1 MTKKIGNA
9 LALLVCMLTLQG
21 QAHADY
27 DTKACNVS
35 FTEEQER
42 ILGSAHQVGSPVNF
56 GVTLQAIAW
65 KESFVGDKVVRANP
79 TDGRYGSY
87 GITHVQLSTGAWML
101 DQKPTKPFRTGLR
114 NDLVTDDSY
123 ALQFAAAYLV
133 HTETIAKKIT
143 RDGNRQWRATVASY
157 NGSGAQAR
165 RYVEDVADKVSYL
178 KSCGLTK
185 TMKRIS
191 TPLVAADST
200 AKKSAKEKLRDRLAE
215 KRSITKEAKALVT
228 EQKAS
233 KRANTK
239 SRKVADEPVKT
250 KRARDVLADAGALPR
265 KAPKSVLRNADPLTK
280 EYIQKKTMDIYE
292 RALKRAK
299 GDPTIIAWAKG
310 LAVKHVKDPLDQQ
323 FMFSVHTLTACC
335 VASGQTKFQTDLDF
349 LNLMLATYM
358 NPSVALV
365 FKNGKFD
372 SALVSKQDAAA
383 RMESEDG
390 ISVIYSVVV

>member
-1 MTKKIGNA
+1 MTKKIGTA
-9 LALLVCMLTLQG
+9 LAALVCMLTLQG

-200 AKKSAKEKLRDRLAE
+200 AKKSAKEKLKDRLAE
-215 KRSITKEAKALVT
+215 KRVATAVAETK
-228 EQKAS
+228 S
-233 KRANTK
+233 KRPNTK
-239 SRKVADEPVKT
+239 SRKVADEPVKV
-250 KRARDVLADAGALPR
+250 KRARDVLAAAGALPR
-265 KAPKSVLRNADPLTK
+265 KSPKSVLRNADPLTK

-299 GDPTIIAWAKG
+299 GDPTVIAWAKG
-310 LAVKHVKDPLDQQ
+310 LAVKHIKDPLDQQ
-323 FMFSVHTLTACC
+323 FMFSVHTLAACC
-335 VASGQTKFQTDLDF
+335 VAGGQTKFQADLDF
-349 LNLMLATYM
+349 LNLMLATYL

-372 SALVSKQDAAA
+372 AALVSKEEAAE
-383 RMESEDG
+383 RMHNEDG
-390 ISVIYSVVV
+390 ISVIYSVIV

>member
-1 MTKKIGNA
+1 MTKKIGTA
-9 LALLVCMLTLQG
+9 LAALVCMLTLQG

-42 ILGSAHQVGSPVNF
+42 ILGTAHQVGSPVNF

-143 RDGNRQWRATVASY
+143 RDGNRQWRVTVASY

-191 TPLVAADST
+191 APLVASDST
-200 AKKSAKEKLRDRLAE
+200 AKKSAKQKLKDRLAE
-215 KRSITKEAKALVT
+215 KRVATAVAETK
-228 EQKAS
+228 S
-233 KRANTK
+233 KRPNTK
-239 SRKVADEPVKT
+239 SRKVADEPVKVT
-250 KRARDVLADAGALPR
+250 RARDVLADAGALPR
-265 KAPKSVLRNADPLTK
+265 KSPKSVLRNADPLTK
-280 EYIQKKTMDIYE
+280 EYIQKKTMDIYT
-292 RALKRAK
+292 RALKHAK
-299 GDPTIIAWAKG
+299 GDPTVIAWAKG
-310 LAVKHVKDPLDQQ
+310 LAVKHIKDPLDQQ
-323 FMFSVHTLTACC
+323 FMFSVHTLAACC
-335 VASGQTKFQTDLDF
+335 VANGQKKFQTDLDF
-349 LNLMLATYM
+349 LNLMLATYL

-372 SALVSKQDAAA
+372 SALISKQEASE
-383 RMESEDG
+383 RMHNEDG
-390 ISVIYSVVV
+390 ISVIYSVIV